1 MLKKAVMM
9 TLIAFSLSA
18 CSTLEIV
25 HAPLELPCVPE
36 HNVMFKMGET
46 DVMSDE
52 LYTKFKT
59 IIVTYKERIKTQC
72 KLAEQHNEAHK

>member
-1 MLKKAVMM
+1 MLNKAVMTM
-9 TLIAFSLSA
+9 LTAFSLSA

-25 HAPLELPCVPE
+25 HSDLKLPCMPE

-52 LYTKFKT
+52 LYAKFKT

-72 KLAEQHNEAHK
+72 KLANQHNEAHQ